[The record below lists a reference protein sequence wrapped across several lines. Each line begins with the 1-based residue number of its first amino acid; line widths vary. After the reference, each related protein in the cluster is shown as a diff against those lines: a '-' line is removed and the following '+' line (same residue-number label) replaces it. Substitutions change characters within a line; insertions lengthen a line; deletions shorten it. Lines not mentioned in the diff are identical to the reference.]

1 MRLKVEVKSSLSAL
15 CSVLISIGN
24 PPKPL
29 RSSIRNNYLN
39 NPQMSNSEL
48 DGTANISEYEYINP
62 TYLTTTR
69 PIWSTNISEIPVNH
83 FSRSNSVI
91 SNNIYDQLCFNR
103 TDQEL
108 QPHYQITTSNVKIL
122 QDPDEYLIPIS
133 LSS

>member
-1 MRLKVEVKSSLSAL
+1 
-15 CSVLISIGN
+15 
-24 PPKPL
+24 
-29 RSSIRNNYLN
+29 
-39 NPQMSNSEL
+39 MSNSEL